1 MNFNPSIFRAY
12 DIRGIAY
19 KDLSEELVISLGKTL
34 GTMILE
40 SDQDY
45 INVGRDGRI
54 SSPKMYEWLSQGII
68 STGCNVINLG
78 IVPTPLLYFSTHK
91 LASNNG
97 VVITGSHNPSEFNG
111 FKIVIKNRTL
121 SGKEIQNIKKIM
133 EKEDFAI
140 GKGVKEDKDIVE
152 MYLKEIT
159 ENISLK
165 KKLKVVIDCGNG
177 ATSILAKD
185 CYERLGCEVIDLHCK
200 LDGNFPNH
208 HPDPSKPENLN
219 DLIEQVLFSKADVGI
234 AFDGDG
240 DRLGVVSPEGEIIFP
255 DMQMILFSKEVLK
268 KRQGSKI
275 VFDVKCSKLLPEF
288 INQNGGVPVISRT
301 GHSFIKNKIKEV
313 SAALGGEMSGHIFF
327 NDRWPGFD
335 DGIYAG
341 ARMLEIISNLGENED
356 VFKGLPKLASTPE
369 INIESTDEEK
379 FKIVEDFISKANY
392 KNSKSILI
400 DGVRIEFDFGWG
412 LLRASNTS
420 PMLVLR
426 FEADTQENL
435 EFIKNTFRRTLNDI
449 NPNLGSF

>member
-68 STGCNVINLG
+68 STGCNVTNLG
-78 IVPTPLLYFSTHK
+78 VVPTPLVYFSTHK

-165 KKLKVVIDCGNG
+165 KKPAKID
-177 ATSILAKD
+177 
-185 CYERLGCEVIDLHCK
+185 
-200 LDGNFPNH
+200 P
-208 HPDPSKPENLN
+208 
-219 DLIEQVLFSKADVGI
+219 
-234 AFDGDG
+234 
-240 DRLGVVSPEGEIIFP
+240 
-255 DMQMILFSKEVLK
+255 
-268 KRQGSKI
+268 
-275 VFDVKCSKLLPEF
+275 
-288 INQNGGVPVISRT
+288 
-301 GHSFIKNKIKEV
+301 
-313 SAALGGEMSGHIFF
+313 
-327 NDRWPGFD
+327 
-335 DGIYAG
+335 
-341 ARMLEIISNLGENED
+341 
-356 VFKGLPKLASTPE
+356 LASITSG
-369 INIESTDEEK
+369 INNTYGDSC
-379 FKIVEDFISKANY
+379 IV
-392 KNSKSILI
+392 SIFNFL
-400 DGVRIEFDFGWG
+400 F
-412 LLRASNTS
+412 
-420 PMLVLR
+420 P
-426 FEADTQENL
+426 
-435 EFIKNTFRRTLNDI
+435 
-449 NPNLGSF
+449 